1 MFQSEMQNG
10 PPLESFS
17 LVMICDTHLG
27 LDEEE
32 GKKEEREEKSRKM
45 LKNLLVDIYT
55 WRHPN
60 LSEQKTKIQANHN
73 STLQ

>member
-1 MFQSEMQNG
+1 MQNG

-17 LVMICDTHLG
+17 LVMICNIHLG

-32 GKKEEREEKSRKM
+32 GKKGEREEKSRKM
-45 LKNLLVDIYT
+45 LKNLLVNIY
-55 WRHPN
+55 RCRPPS
-60 LSEQKTKIQANHN
+60 LSEQKKVQANHN